1 MKWIY
6 LTTAPNELEALMW
19 RDLLDG
25 EGVSAMVRP
34 GDTAS
39 YLGVSAAPC
48 RIMVD
53 EDQLQKAAEI
63 LESRLGHEVE

>member
-1 MKWIY
+1 MKWTY

-19 RDLLDG
+19 RDLLVE

-63 LESRLGHEVE
+63 LESRLGHGAE

>member
-1 MKWIY
+1 MRWTY

-19 RDLLDG
+19 RDLLVE
-25 EGVSAMVRP
+25 EGVSAMVRS

-53 EDQLQKAAEI
+53 EDQLQKATEI
-63 LESRLGHEVE
+63 LESRLGPSP

>member
-1 MKWIY
+1 
-6 LTTAPNELEALMW
+6 MW
-19 RDLLDG
+19 RDLLVE
-25 EGVSAMVRP
+25 EGVSAMVRS

-53 EDQLQKAAEI
+53 EDQLQRGTEV